1 MNGVATRALFRS
13 LLRAVRHAAQES
25 CSIEAAV
32 RSGVVRHDAASRA
45 AIRLQHQARTG
56 ALAGDV
62 RAAFRADNHGLDD
75 GFEALRDLSRLRA
88 GTANLRESGAFGPM
102 PPRPPSVFFCVGQPL
117 EHEQWGHCLVYGWEA
132 RCGAIPL
139 GSMPEGIVDNRLY
152 FAGIDSGV
160 SREQPFYRVLLADG
174 TARFVAQERLR
185 AVGRRAGLQHPVRG
199 SSFFFVSADASAGR
213 YLANTH
219 LASRFPE
226 DFELGLSA

>member
-1 MNGVATRALFRS
+1 MSRYGTVASIATAAERDPPRSWMAPPRGAACCVMFS
-13 LLRAVRHAAQES
+13 LLRLS
-25 CSIEAAV
+25 
-32 RSGVVRHDAASRA
+32 
-45 AIRLQHQARTG
+45 
-56 ALAGDV
+56 AL
-62 RAAFRADNHGLDD
+62 L
-75 GFEALRDLSRLRA
+75 LLCLCI
-88 GTANLRESGAFGPM
+88 
-102 PPRPPSVFFCVGQPL
+102 SVFFCVGQPL

-139 GSMPEGIVDNRLY
+139 GSVPEGIVDNRLY

>member
-75 GFEALRDLSRLRA
+75 GFEGKIHRTVEFVKSIVNSPSIRA
-88 GTANLRESGAFGPM
+88 
-102 PPRPPSVFFCVGQPL
+102 
-117 EHEQWGHCLVYGWEA
+117 
-132 RCGAIPL
+132 
-139 GSMPEGIVDNRLY
+139 
-152 FAGIDSGV
+152 
-160 SREQPFYRVLLADG
+160 
-174 TARFVAQERLR
+174 
-185 AVGRRAGLQHPVRG
+185 
-199 SSFFFVSADASAGR
+199 
-213 YLANTH
+213 
-219 LASRFPE
+219 
-226 DFELGLSA
+226 